1 MESFR
6 FIIANTRVFPE
17 GTDLSKVTGEDL
29 INLISDE
36 ERGVYEGR
44 EWGGVTFYNFEVPE
58 GLSEDQIAMIGR
70 GIAFSK
76 GWSIKDTASCIQSLD
91 KEYDWLNSLASNEGY
106 FGDIDAGERA

>member
-6 FIIANTRVFPE
+6 FIIADIAVLPE

-36 ERGVYEGR
+36 ERGIYEGKA
-44 EWGGVTFYNFEVPE
+44 WGGITFYNFEVPE
-58 GLSEDQIAMIGR
+58 GLSEEQITMIGR

-91 KEYDWLNSLASNEGY
+91 EEYDWLNNIISEL
-106 FGDIDAGERA
+106 

>member
-6 FIIANTRVFPE
+6 FIIADIAVFPE

-36 ERGVYEGR
+36 ERGVYEGKA
-44 EWGGVTFYNFEVPE
+44 WGGITFYNFEVPR
-58 GLSEDQIAMIGR
+58 GLLTENQILMIGR

-76 GWSIKDTASCIQSLD
+76 GWSIHDTASCIQSMQ
-91 KEYDWLNSLASNEGY
+91 EQYDWLNSLALE
-106 FGDIDAGERA
+106 

>member
-6 FIIANTRVFPE
+6 FIIANITVFPE

-36 ERGVYEGR
+36 ERGVYEGKA
-44 EWGGVTFYNFEVPE
+44 WGGVTFYNFEVPE
-58 GLSEDQIAMIGR
+58 GLSEEQITMIGR

-76 GWSIKDTASCIQSLD
+76 GWSNDDTASCIQSLAE
-91 KEYDWLNSLASNEGY
+91 EYDWIHHIISEL
-106 FGDIDAGERA
+106 

>member
-6 FIIANTRVFPE
+6 FIIANTSVFPD

-44 EWGGVTFYNFEVPE
+44 KWGGVTFYNFEVPE
-58 GLSEDQIAMIGR
+58 GLTEDQITMIGR

-76 GWSIKDTASCIQSLD
+76 GWSIKDTASCIQSLAE
-91 KEYDWLNSLASNEGY
+91 EYDWIHHIISEL
-106 FGDIDAGERA
+106 